1 MRITSEVPPCIPT
14 CFSLASHSFVSLSP
28 PTRCKSTSS
37 LFALRRSILLL
48 RPALRRS
55 SFPLLSLFSP
65 RSFLTLRTRTCTYTQ
80 CSLRHRDHSSRFHP
94 LGRLPFN
101 PLLLPLASPR
111 FHRVSAPSTTY
122 SPPRA
127 FLLAVSFRLPTI
139 PLPLFPSLP
148 FPDTRHLHPSYLYAS
163 HLRFTRMSVP
173 PSSFLPLTASNPTP
187 EFVSSS
193 LPAASARGKVA
204 THLSRDFVRETKCG
218 IDQVETVNR
227 GRGEELSE
235 VG

>member
-1 MRITSEVPPCIPT
+1 MRITSEVPPCIST

-28 PTRCKSTSS
+28 PPRCKSTSS

-127 FLLAVSFRLPTI
+127 FLLAVSFRLPQS
-139 PLPLFPSLP
+139 PSLFSP
-148 FPDTRHLHPSYLYAS
+148 LCLFRIHAICIRVTSTRAI
-163 HLRFTRMSVP
+163 
-173 PSSFLPLTASNPTP
+173 
-187 EFVSSS
+187 
-193 LPAASARGKVA
+193 SA
-204 THLSRDFVRETKCG
+204 L
-218 IDQVETVNR
+218 R
-227 GRGEELSE
+227 GRLSHHLLSSR
-235 VG
+235 